1 MVFLLSKSVL
11 AFIGISLRGGAI
23 IAGAIFTVA
32 ALTDTL
38 DGYLARAKGQVSETG
53 ALLDPLA
60 DKLLVSAAL
69 ISLVDLGRLSAWIAL
84 IIVGREFAI
93 MGLRMVA
100 ISKHEKLPST
110 RWGKLKTV
118 FQILAILAI
127 IIKLPIPTV
136 GPIIEGILIAVAV
149 ILTVASGIDYFVR
162 AWRPLLGPD
171 A

>member
-11 AFIGISLRGGAI
+11 AFIGIGLRWGAI

-38 DGYLARAKGQVSETG
+38 DGYLARAKGEVTETG

-69 ISLVDLGRLSAWIAL
+69 ISLVELGRLSAWIAL
-84 IIVGREFAI
+84 IIIGREFAI

-100 ISKHEKLPST
+100 VSKHETLPST
-110 RWGKLKTV
+110 GWGKLKTV
-118 FQILAILAI
+118 FQILAVLAI

-136 GPIIEGILIAVAV
+136 GPIIEGVLIALAV

-162 AWRPLLGPD
+162 AWRPLFGPG